1 MTDAPPHTGPGAP
14 MSAENP
20 WPLRVVSKK
29 IGDWLARLGEVWTE
43 GQITEISHRGRTV
56 YMTLRDPS
64 AEVSMR
70 VVDFTGA
77 AAACDPP
84 LRDGAQVVVR
94 AQAQWW
100 DKNGSLSL
108 HLREIR
114 QVGLG
119 ELLARLERLKKL
131 LAAEGLFAAE
141 RKQPLPFLPYRIG
154 LITGRASDAMRDVL
168 KNAKA
173 RLPAADFE
181 VREVAVQGMKAV
193 TEVCAALAE
202 LDADPDIEVIIIARG
217 GGSMEDLLPFSDETL
232 CRAVADTVTPVVSA
246 IGHEPD
252 TPLLDYVADWRASTP
267 TEAGKKVVPDLAEE
281 QRGLNISRT
290 RLRQTLGAMLTR
302 ESDALAAMRARP
314 ILARPETML
323 EARAEAIDNLTHRMR
338 ARMDSRLERSTD
350 ELGHLRARLRSLSP
364 QFTLDR
370 GYAIVTDVGSGAV
383 LRDAADADTGERV
396 RIRLAAGALQA
407 EVIEKTEMAE
417 HRANTEKV
425 EQEEGR

>member
-1 MTDAPPHTGPGAP
+1 MTDAAHRAPERPGTGPNAP

-29 IGDWLARLGEVWTE
+29 IGDWIARLGEVWTE
-43 GQITEISHRGRTV
+43 GQITEINRRGRTV
-56 YMTLRDPS
+56 YLTLRDPS

-77 AAACDPP
+77 AAAADPP

-119 ELLARLERLKKL
+119 ELLARLERLKRL

-141 RKQPLPFLPYRIG
+141 RKKPLPFLPYRIG

-168 KNAKA
+168 KNARA
-173 RLPAADFE
+173 RLPSADFD
-181 VREVAVQGMKAV
+181 VREVAVQGPRAV

-202 LDADPDIEVIIIARG
+202 LDADPDIEVIVIARG

-232 CRAVADTVTPVVSA
+232 CRAVASTTTPVVSA

-290 RLRQTLGAMLTR
+290 RLRQALHALLTR
-302 ESDALAAMRARP
+302 EEDGLAAMRARP
-314 ILARPETML
+314 VLARPRTML
-323 EARAEAIDNLTHRMR
+323 ESRAEAVEHLVHRMR
-338 ARMDSRLERSTD
+338 ARVDSRLERSVD
-350 ELGHLRARLRSLSP
+350 DLEHLRARLRSLSP
-364 QFTLDR
+364 QSTLDR
-370 GYAIVTDVGSGAV
+370 GYAIVADAGTGAV
-383 LRDAADADTGERV
+383 LRDAADAGEGISV
-396 RIRLAAGALQA
+396 RLAAGSL
-407 EVIEKTEMAE
+407 
-417 HRANTEKV
+417 RATVTEK
-425 EQEEGR
+425 EEGP

>member
-1 MTDAPPHTGPGAP
+1 

-29 IGDWLARLGEVWTE
+29 IGDWLARLGEVWAE

-56 YMTLRDPS
+56 YLTLRDPS

-77 AAACDPP
+77 VAACDPP
-84 LRDGAQVVVR
+84 LRDGAQVVIR

-108 HLREIR
+108 HVREIR

-131 LAAEGLFAAE
+131 LAAEGLFKAE
-141 RKQPLPFLPYRIG
+141 RKKPLPFLPYRIG

-168 KNAKA
+168 KNAQA
-173 RLPAADFE
+173 RLPSADFE
-181 VREVAVQGMKAV
+181 VREVAVQGPRAV

-202 LDADPDIEVIIIARG
+202 LDRDPDIEVIVIARG

-232 CRAVADTVTPVVSA
+232 CRAVAEAVTPVVSA

-281 QRGLNISRT
+281 QRGLNICRT
-290 RLRQTLGAMLTR
+290 RLRQALGAMLTHQ
-302 ESDALAAMRARP
+302 SDALAAMRARP
-314 ILARPETML
+314 VLARPETML
-323 EARAEAIDNLTHRMR
+323 EARSEVVANLTHRMR
-338 ARMDSRLERSTD
+338 SRVDSRLERSTD
-350 ELGHLRARLRSLSP
+350 DLEHLRARLRALSP
-364 QFTLDR
+364 QSTLDR
-370 GYAIVTDVGSGAV
+370 GYAIVTDTETGAV
-383 LRDAADADTGERV
+383 LRDAAEAGEAIEV
-396 RIRLAAGALQA
+396 RLAAGSL
-407 EVIEKTEMAE
+407 
-417 HRANTEKV
+417 RAAVVTTREE
-425 EQEEGR
+425 EQ

>member
-1 MTDAPPHTGPGAP
+1 

-29 IGDWLARLGEVWTE
+29 IGDWIARLGEVWTE
-43 GQITEISHRGRTV
+43 GQITEINRRGRTV
-56 YMTLRDPS
+56 YLTLRDPS

-77 AAACDPP
+77 AAAADPP

-108 HLREIR
+108 HLKEIR

-119 ELLARLERLKKL
+119 ELLARLDRLKKL

-141 RKQPLPFLPYRIG
+141 RKKPLPFLPYRIG
-154 LITGRASDAMRDVL
+154 LITGRSSDAMRDVL
-168 KNAKA
+168 KNARA
-173 RLPAADFE
+173 RLPSADFD
-181 VREVAVQGMKAV
+181 VREVAVQGPRAV

-202 LDADPDIEVIIIARG
+202 LDADPDVEVIVIARG

-232 CRAVADTVTPVVSA
+232 CRAVAATATPVVSA

-252 TPLLDYVADWRASTP
+252 TPILDYVADWRASTP

-290 RLRQTLGAMLTR
+290 RLRQSLHALLTR
-302 ESDALAAMRARP
+302 EEDGLAAMRARP
-314 ILARPETML
+314 VLSRPEAML
-323 EARAEAIDNLTHRMR
+323 EARAEAVGNLVHRMR
-338 ARMDSRLERSTD
+338 ARVDSRLERSVD
-350 ELGHLRARLRSLSP
+350 DLGHLRARLRSLSP
-364 QFTLDR
+364 QSTLDR
-370 GYAIVTDVGSGAV
+370 GYAIVSDEDTGAI
-383 LRDAADADTGERV
+383 LRDAADAGERIGV
-396 RIRLAAGALQA
+396 RLAAGSL
-407 EVIEKTEMAE
+407 
-417 HRANTEKV
+417 RAAVTEK
-425 EQEEGR
+425 EEGP

>member
-1 MTDAPPHTGPGAP
+1 

-29 IGDWLARLGEVWTE
+29 IGDWVARLGEVWTE

-56 YMTLRDPS
+56 YLTLRDPS

-77 AAACDPP
+77 AAAADPP

-131 LAAEGLFAAE
+131 LAAEGLFSAD
-141 RKQPLPFLPYRIG
+141 RKKPLPFLPYRIG

-168 KNAKA
+168 KNARA
-173 RLPAADFE
+173 RLPAADFD
-181 VREVAVQGMKAV
+181 VREVAVQGPRAV

-202 LDADPDIEVIIIARG
+202 LDADPDIEVIVIARG

-232 CRAVADTVTPVVSA
+232 CRAVADAATPVVSA

-252 TPLLDYVADWRASTP
+252 TPILDYIADWRASTP

-290 RLRQTLGAMLTR
+290 RLRQSLNALLTR
-302 ESDALAAMRARP
+302 EEDGLAAMRARP
-314 ILARPETML
+314 VLARPRTML
-323 EARAEAIDNLTHRMR
+323 ESRAEAVENLTHRMR
-338 ARMDSRLERSTD
+338 ARIDSRLERSVD
-350 ELGHLRARLRSLSP
+350 DLGHLRARLRSLSP
-364 QFTLDR
+364 QSTLDR
-370 GYAIVTDVGSGAV
+370 GYAIVADSGTGAI
-383 LRDAADADTGERV
+383 LRDAADAGERIHV
-396 RIRLAAGALQA
+396 RLAAGSLQA
-407 EVIEKTEMAE
+407 AV
-417 HRANTEKV
+417 TEK
-425 EQEEGR
+425 EEGP

>member
-1 MTDAPPHTGPGAP
+1 

-29 IGDWLARLGEVWTE
+29 IGDWIARLGEVWTE
-43 GQITEISHRGRTV
+43 GQITEISRRGRTV
-56 YMTLRDPS
+56 YLTLRDPS

-77 AAACDPP
+77 SAAAEPP

-94 AQAQWW
+94 AQPQWW
-100 DKNGSLSL
+100 DRNGSLSL

-141 RKQPLPFLPYRIG
+141 RKKPLPFLPYRIG
-154 LITGRASDAMRDVL
+154 LVTGRASDAMRDVL
-168 KNAKA
+168 KNAKV

-181 VREVAVQGMKAV
+181 VREVAVQGTRAV
-193 TEVCAALAE
+193 PEVCAALAE

-232 CRAVADTVTPVVSA
+232 CRAVAEATTPVVSA

-252 TPLLDYVADWRASTP
+252 TPILDYVADWRASTP

-290 RLRQTLGAMLTR
+290 RLRQTL
-302 ESDALAAMRARP
+302 LARLDKAAADIEAIRARP
-314 ILARPETML
+314 VLARPESML
-323 EARAEAIDNLTHRMR
+323 DTRAEAVDNLVHRMR
-338 ARMDSRLERSTD
+338 SRVQSRLERSID
-350 ELGHLRARLRSLSP
+350 DLEHLRARLRTLSP
-364 QFTLDR
+364 QSTLDR
-370 GYAIVTDVGSGAV
+370 GYAIAQDAQSGAV
-383 LRDAADADTGERV
+383 LRDAADAGEHIRV
-396 RIRLAAGALQA
+396 RLAAGSLTAA
-407 EVIEKTEMAE
+407 V
-417 HRANTEKV
+417 TEK
-425 EQEEGR
+425 EESLASRPSGRDSSQ

>member
-1 MTDAPPHTGPGAP
+1 

-56 YMTLRDPS
+56 YLTLRDPS
-64 AEVSMR
+64 AEISMR

-77 AAACDPP
+77 VAACDPP
-84 LRDGAQVVVR
+84 LRDGAQVVIR

-108 HLREIR
+108 HVREIR

-119 ELLARLERLKKL
+119 ELLARLERLKQL

-141 RKQPLPFLPYRIG
+141 RKKPLPFLPYRIG
-154 LITGRASDAMRDVL
+154 LITGRESDAMRDVL

-173 RLPAADFE
+173 RLPSADFA
-181 VREVAVQGMKAV
+181 VREVAVQGPRAV
-193 TEVCAALAE
+193 AEVCAALAE
-202 LDADPDIEVIIIARG
+202 LDRDPDVEVIVIARG

-232 CRAVADTVTPVVSA
+232 CRAVAEAATPVISA

-252 TPLLDYVADWRASTP
+252 TPILDYVADWRASTP

-281 QRGLNISRT
+281 QRGLNIART
-290 RLRQTLGAMLTR
+290 RLRQALHVKLAKG
-302 ESDALAAMRARP
+302 SDDLAALRARP
-314 ILARPETML
+314 VLARPETML
-323 EARAEAIDNLTHRMR
+323 EARGEAVANLAHRMR
-338 ARMDSRLERSTD
+338 ARMGSRLERSID
-350 ELGHLRARLRSLSP
+350 DLEHLRARLRALSP
-364 QFTLDR
+364 QSTLDR
-370 GYAIVTDVGSGAV
+370 GYAIVTDTESGAV
-383 LRDAADADTGERV
+383 LREAADAGEAIEV
-396 RIRLAAGALQA
+396 RLAAGSLRAAVVQT
-407 EVIEKTEMAE
+407 VTETREDDA
-417 HRANTEKV
+417 
-425 EQEEGR
+425 Q

>member
-1 MTDAPPHTGPGAP
+1 MTDAAPRTGPDAP

-29 IGDWLARLGEVWTE
+29 IGDWIARLGEVWTE
-43 GQITEISHRGRTV
+43 GQITEISRRGRTV
-56 YMTLRDPS
+56 YLTLRDPS

-77 AAACDPP
+77 SAAAEPP

-94 AQAQWW
+94 AQPQWW
-100 DKNGSLSL
+100 DRNGSLSL

-141 RKQPLPFLPYRIG
+141 RKKPLPFLPYRIG
-154 LITGRASDAMRDVL
+154 LVTGRASDAMRDVL
-168 KNAKA
+168 KNAKV

-181 VREVAVQGMKAV
+181 VREVAVQGTRAV
-193 TEVCAALAE
+193 PEVCAALAE

-232 CRAVADTVTPVVSA
+232 CRAVAEATTPVVSA

-252 TPLLDYVADWRASTP
+252 TPILDYVADWRASTP

-290 RLRQTLGAMLTR
+290 RLRQTL
-302 ESDALAAMRARP
+302 LARLDKAAADIEAIRARP
-314 ILARPETML
+314 VLARPESML
-323 EARAEAIDNLTHRMR
+323 DTRAEAVDNLVHRMR
-338 ARMDSRLERSTD
+338 SRVQSRLERSID
-350 ELGHLRARLRSLSP
+350 DLEHLRARLRTLSP
-364 QFTLDR
+364 QSTLDR
-370 GYAIVTDVGSGAV
+370 GYAIAQDAQSGAV
-383 LRDAADADTGERV
+383 LRDAADAGEHIRV
-396 RIRLAAGALQA
+396 RLAAGSLTAA
-407 EVIEKTEMAE
+407 V
-417 HRANTEKV
+417 TEK
-425 EQEEGR
+425 EESLASRPSGRDSSQ

>member
-1 MTDAPPHTGPGAP
+1 

-56 YMTLRDPS
+56 YLTLRDPS

-77 AAACDPP
+77 VAACDPP
-84 LRDGAQVVVR
+84 LRDGAQVVIR

-108 HLREIR
+108 HVREIR

-131 LAAEGLFAAE
+131 LAAEGLFKAE
-141 RKQPLPFLPYRIG
+141 RKKPLPFLPYRIG

-168 KNAKA
+168 KNAQA
-173 RLPAADFE
+173 RLPSADFE
-181 VREVAVQGMKAV
+181 VREVAVQGPRAV

-202 LDADPDIEVIIIARG
+202 LDRDPDIEVIVIARG

-232 CRAVADTVTPVVSA
+232 CRAVAEAVTPVVSA

-281 QRGLNISRT
+281 QRGLNICRT
-290 RLRQTLGAMLTR
+290 RLRQALGAMLTHQ
-302 ESDALAAMRARP
+302 SDALAAMRARP
-314 ILARPETML
+314 VLARPETML
-323 EARAEAIDNLTHRMR
+323 EARSEVVANLTHRMR
-338 ARMDSRLERSTD
+338 SRVDSRLERSTD
-350 ELGHLRARLRSLSP
+350 DLEHLRARLRALSP
-364 QFTLDR
+364 QSTLDR
-370 GYAIVTDVGSGAV
+370 GYAIVTDTGTGAV
-383 LRDAADADTGERV
+383 LRDAAEAGEAIEV
-396 RIRLAAGALQA
+396 RLAAGSL
-407 EVIEKTEMAE
+407 
-417 HRANTEKV
+417 RAAVVTTREE
-425 EQEEGR
+425 EQ

>member
-1 MTDAPPHTGPGAP
+1 
-14 MSAENP
+14 MSADNP

-29 IGDWLARLGEVWTE
+29 IGDWVARLGEVWTE
-43 GQITEISHRGRTV
+43 GQITEINRRGRTV
-56 YMTLRDPS
+56 YLTLRDTA

-70 VVDFTGA
+70 VVDFSGA
-77 AAACDPP
+77 AASAEPP
-84 LRDGAQVVVR
+84 LHDGAQVVVR

-100 DKNGSLSL
+100 DKNGTLSL

-141 RKQPLPFLPYRIG
+141 RKRPLPFLPRRIG
-154 LITGRASDAMRDVL
+154 LICGRRSDAMRDVL
-168 KNAKA
+168 KNARA
-173 RLPAADFE
+173 RLPAADFD
-181 VREVAVQGMKAV
+181 VREVAVQGPRAV

-202 LDADPDIEVIIIARG
+202 LDADPDVEVIIVARG

-232 CRAVADTVTPVVSA
+232 CRAVAETATPVISA

-281 QRGLNISRT
+281 QRGLNISLT
-290 RLRQTLGAMLTR
+290 RLRQALNAMLTR
-302 ESDALAAMRARP
+302 ERDALEAMRARP
-314 ILARPETML
+314 VLARPETML
-323 EARAEAIDNLTHRMR
+323 EARAEAVENLTHRMR
-338 ARMDSRLERSTD
+338 SCVRSRLERSID
-350 ELGHLRARLRSLSP
+350 DQEHLRARLRSLSP
-364 QFTLDR
+364 QSTLDR
-370 GYAIVTDVGSGAV
+370 GYAIVADRDTGDI
-383 LRDAADADTGERV
+383 LRDAADAGERL

-407 EVIEKTEMAE
+407 TV
-417 HRANTEKV
+417 TEK
-425 EQEEGR
+425 EES

>member
-1 MTDAPPHTGPGAP
+1 MTDAAHRAPQRTGTGPNAP

-29 IGDWLARLGEVWTE
+29 IGDWVARLGEVWTE

-56 YMTLRDPS
+56 YLTLRDPS

-77 AAACDPP
+77 AAAADPP

-131 LAAEGLFAAE
+131 LAAEGLFSAD
-141 RKQPLPFLPYRIG
+141 RKKPLPFLPYRIG

-168 KNAKA
+168 KNARA
-173 RLPAADFE
+173 RLPAADFD
-181 VREVAVQGMKAV
+181 VREVAVQGPRAV

-202 LDADPDIEVIIIARG
+202 LDADPDIEVIVIARG

-232 CRAVADTVTPVVSA
+232 CRAVADAATPVVSA

-252 TPLLDYVADWRASTP
+252 TPILDYIADWRASTP

-290 RLRQTLGAMLTR
+290 RLRQSLNALLTR
-302 ESDALAAMRARP
+302 EEDGLAAMRARP
-314 ILARPETML
+314 VLARPRTML
-323 EARAEAIDNLTHRMR
+323 ESRAEAVENLTHRMR
-338 ARMDSRLERSTD
+338 ARIDSRLERSVD
-350 ELGHLRARLRSLSP
+350 DLGHLRARLRSLSP
-364 QFTLDR
+364 QSTLDR
-370 GYAIVTDVGSGAV
+370 GYAIVADSGTGAI
-383 LRDAADADTGERV
+383 LRDAADAGERIHV
-396 RIRLAAGALQA
+396 RLAAGSLQA
-407 EVIEKTEMAE
+407 AV
-417 HRANTEKV
+417 TEK
-425 EQEEGR
+425 EEGP

>member
-1 MTDAPPHTGPGAP
+1 

-20 WPLRVVSKK
+20 WPVRVVSKK
-29 IGDWLARLGEVWTE
+29 IGDWIARLGEVWTE
-43 GQITEISHRGRTV
+43 GQITEISRRGRTV
-56 YMTLRDPS
+56 YLTLRDPS

-77 AAACDPP
+77 SAAADPP

-94 AQAQWW
+94 AQPQWW

-131 LAAEGLFAAE
+131 LAAEGLFASE
-141 RKQPLPFLPYRIG
+141 RKKPLPFLPYRIG

-168 KNAKA
+168 KNARA
-173 RLPAADFE
+173 RLPSADFE
-181 VREVAVQGMKAV
+181 VREVAVQGTRAV
-193 TEVCAALAE
+193 PEVCAALAE
-202 LDADPDIEVIIIARG
+202 LDADPDVEVIVIARG

-232 CRAVADTVTPVVSA
+232 CRAVAAALTPVVSA

-290 RLRQTLGAMLTR
+290 RLRQSL
-302 ESDALAAMRARP
+302 LARLDKAAADIEAIRARP
-314 ILARPETML
+314 VLARPESML
-323 EARAEAIDNLTHRMR
+323 EARAEAVDHLVHRMR
-338 ARMDSRLERSTD
+338 SRVRARLERSTD
-350 ELGHLRARLRSLSP
+350 ELGHLRARLRALSP
-364 QFTLDR
+364 QSTLDR
-370 GYAIVTDVGSGAV
+370 GYAIAQDAVSGAV
-383 LRDAADADTGERV
+383 LRDAADAGEHIRV
-396 RIRLAAGALQA
+396 RLAVGSLSAA
-407 EVIEKTEMAE
+407 V
-417 HRANTEKV
+417 TEK
-425 EQEEGR
+425 EESR